1 MAVILAHPGDS
12 SLVDY
17 QHYVWAN
24 MFQFLG
30 AQVATIP
37 LKSVCSIALHDNRGY
52 GIQDYNVSLFKT
64 LGGHCGKKYSNQKK
78 YSETCVLRPL

>member
-1 MAVILAHPGDS
+1 MAVILAHPVDP
-12 SLVDY
+12 SLADY

-37 LKSVCSIALHDNRGY
+37 LKSVCSTAKAVTNI
-52 GIQDYNVSLFKT
+52 T
-64 LGGHCGKKYSNQKK
+64 L
-78 YSETCVLRPL
+78 

>member
-1 MAVILAHPGDS
+1 MAVILAHIGAD

-17 QHYVWAN
+17 QHYVWPN

-37 LKSVCSIALHDNRGY
+37 LKSVCSTGTVNRY
-52 GIQDYNVSLFKT
+52 MPDHPMCSKFNQDI
-64 LGGHCGKKYSNQKK
+64 
-78 YSETCVLRPL
+78 

>member
-1 MAVILAHPGDS
+1 MAVIVAHIGDP

-37 LKSVCSIALHDNRGY
+37 LKSVCCTCTIIATVAQH
-52 GIQDYNVSLFKT
+52 
-64 LGGHCGKKYSNQKK
+64 
-78 YSETCVLRPL
+78 

>member
-1 MAVILAHPGDS
+1 MVVILAHPGDL

-37 LKSVCSIALHDNRGY
+37 LKSVCSTVYCTVNIIVSRIMLIQSLQNRHY
-52 GIQDYNVSLFKT
+52 D
-64 LGGHCGKKYSNQKK
+64 
-78 YSETCVLRPL
+78 

>member
-1 MAVILAHPGDS
+1 MAVILAHPGDP

-24 MFQFLG
+24 MFHFLG

-37 LKSVCSIALHDNRGY
+37 LKSVCSTGNDILEHG
-52 GIQDYNVSLFKT
+52 VHSHMEVFE
-64 LGGHCGKKYSNQKK
+64 GGGGSC
-78 YSETCVLRPL
+78 

>member
-1 MAVILAHPGDS
+1 MAVILTHIGAS

-37 LKSVCSIALHDNRGY
+37 LKSVFST
-52 GIQDYNVSLFKT
+52 GIYILQKLNVSLILSF
-64 LGGHCGKKYSNQKK
+64 CQK
-78 YSETCVLRPL
+78 

>member
-1 MAVILAHPGDS
+1 MAVILAHPGDP

-24 MFQFLG
+24 MLKFLG

-37 LKSVCSIALHDNRGY
+37 LKSVCRTVHILFLKCTDLSSLGMCTISKVSYRISIIKL
-52 GIQDYNVSLFKT
+52 IPVS
-64 LGGHCGKKYSNQKK
+64 YRND
-78 YSETCVLRPL
+78 V

>member
-1 MAVILAHPGDS
+1 MAIILAHPGDP

-24 MFQFLG
+24 MFQLLA

-37 LKSVCSIALHDNRGY
+37 LKSICSTVQCIS
-52 GIQDYNVSLFKT
+52 DYNIT
-64 LGGHCGKKYSNQKK
+64 
-78 YSETCVLRPL
+78 